1 MAKFILLGGPPGVG
15 KSSVLQ
21 HLPRGVATLDADDVV
36 DSATQPRHRA
46 IEMVKHETERLLQSS
61 AYARVLLSWVF
72 ARPQLYEPFLALAHD
87 VRLVHLVCSAGELES
102 RLHQRG
108 DVALLDFALDRLQ
121 LIEALDFPR
130 IDTST
135 KSPVEVAA
143 LLEVYMSDLP

>member
-1 MAKFILLGGPPGVG
+1 MNHNPPTFQQPLERAHTQRYG
-15 KSSVLQ
+15 KQ
-21 HLPRGVATLDADDVV
+21 
-36 DSATQPRHRA
+36 
-46 IEMVKHETERLLQSS
+46 LQSG
-61 AYARVLLSWVF
+61 YLLVTPMTDWVF

-108 DVALLDFALDRLQ
+108 DVALLDFALDRQQ

-130 IDTST
+130 IDTTT

-143 LLEVYMSDLP
+143 LLDAYMSGLP